1 MVDIT
6 SIDETVADVEA
17 APVVKKKAAKSKP
30 RTIRG
35 STGSFKV
42 KSRVTG
48 KDGWSNLEGHVAE
61 VSQRNGAP
69 YLVVVWDNGSRVTS
83 PADRFKLV

>member
-1 MVDIT
+1 MVDTT
-6 SIDETVADVEA
+6 STEETTDVAQEETVS
-17 APVVKKKAAKSKP
+17 KKKATKSKP
-30 RTIRG
+30 RPTRR
-35 STGSFKV
+35 SPGSFKV